1 VNHSLQV
8 QHSFGRFEP
17 GALAPSR
24 PIDGRHADG
33 GLAAY
38 VGASPIEVLVARFP
52 VIRRLVGDESFR
64 AMARRFIVSE
74 PPRSPTLLHYG
85 EMFPRFLRGL
95 GGGASIE
102 YVANIAELEM
112 VRGKACHAADARP
125 VGAQAFSS
133 LRADK
138 HNGVRVVLH
147 PSVFL
152 VASRFPIVTIWNNN
166 QSDDESAMIERW
178 RAESALVARPFLDVE
193 VQCLPAGG
201 HAFVS
206 TLAEGHTMATAVAAG
221 KAVTPDFD
229 IVSNLAVLGEANIVV
244 GFREDA

>member
-85 EMFPRFLRGL
+85 EMFPRILRGL

-112 VRGKACHAADARP
+112 VRGKACHSFP
-125 VGAQAFSS
+125 TWPSS
-133 LRADK
+133 AK
-138 HNGVRVVLH
+138 PISSWASAKTHEPN
-147 PSVFL
+147 PSKQD
-152 VASRFPIVTIWNNN
+152 T
-166 QSDDESAMIERW
+166 
-178 RAESALVARPFLDVE
+178 
-193 VQCLPAGG
+193 
-201 HAFVS
+201 
-206 TLAEGHTMATAVAAG
+206 
-221 KAVTPDFD
+221 
-229 IVSNLAVLGEANIVV
+229 
-244 GFREDA
+244 